1 VAFHCCD
8 RTNSKLVDVIA
19 PELYDATNSSCPLY
33 HVVTNLG
40 LQSTREVNL
49 SYTITILTIVDTLV
63 ATPNM
68 NRIDDDLS
76 RSRIT

>member
-8 RTNSKLVDVIA
+8 GTNSKLVDVIA
-19 PELYDATNSSCPLY
+19 PELYDARTVSCPLY

-49 SYTITILTIVDTLV
+49 SYTITILTAVNTLV